1 LLSAIIH
8 CFNIIRYINAKV
20 KRVFE
25 KRRKGNGNTAFVV
38 TFFTGVF
45 NRLRD
50 SNSFSL
56 GFFRGES
63 GYFGWIKI
71 LRKAAQISRILELV
85 L

>member
-1 LLSAIIH
+1 ML
-8 CFNIIRYINAKV
+8 Y
-20 KRVFE
+20 KRKSQEVFE
-25 KRRKGNGNTAFVV
+25 KGRKGNGNTAFVV

-63 GYFGWIKI
+63 GYFGGDSVCQVYS
-71 LRKAAQISRILELV
+71 LGA
-85 L
+85 